1 MIEQVSGILNGQ
13 VVVAPK
19 NDIVAVKNAMT
30 AYEMFDLIDAFNID
44 DLLKIHGI
52 MMKDLLS
59 DAGNFRQSGVGLF
72 EGKEVIH
79 VAPPHKNVSGL
90 MADLFT
96 YLDEP
101 NDGLL
106 IKSCVFHYEFEF
118 IHPFLDGNGRMGR
131 LWQQLILAKQ
141 HPVFKLVCIEEL
153 LEKYQREYYEALQ
166 KSDHAGSSEKFIE
179 FMLSVILQSLEI
191 LEKQIQSTGE
201 GKFEDRLTYAKNF
214 LDHFKRKDYLSL
226 FKKIS
231 PATASRDLIGGVK
244 QGILE
249 TENDKNQTVYKF
261 RK

>member
-72 EGKEVIH
+72 EGKEIIH

-90 MADLFT
+90 MANLFT
-96 YLDEP
+96 YLNEP

-106 IKSCVFHYEFEF
+106 IKSCVFHYEFVL
-118 IHPFLDGNGRMGR
+118 PPYN
-131 LWQQLILAKQ
+131 
-141 HPVFKLVCIEEL
+141 
-153 LEKYQREYYEALQ
+153 
-166 KSDHAGSSEKFIE
+166 
-179 FMLSVILQSLEI
+179 
-191 LEKQIQSTGE
+191 
-201 GKFEDRLTYAKNF
+201 
-214 LDHFKRKDYLSL
+214 
-226 FKKIS
+226 
-231 PATASRDLIGGVK
+231 
-244 QGILE
+244 
-249 TENDKNQTVYKF
+249 
-261 RK
+261 